1 MTTQPTDS
9 DTENP
14 SDEQSSASDEQSS
27 EEPATGS
34 AYGEL
39 LATSSLEELEEKPWE
54 VKLALLQH
62 HLELA
67 RIFVGELLEEE
78 VEEKAGERYS
88 HDDSRFSRWGTNP
101 GSVRIGEE
109 KVPIA
114 VPRVVDTETD
124 KTFSPERYS
133 QMKELPAMS
142 EKMKEAV
149 LLGLSQGDY
158 ERVASRFAGGFGLSQ
173 STVSER
179 FIERSAKALEEFETR
194 SLEDLDFTA
203 LIIDAKHVAG
213 KQMVVALGV
222 TIEGRKIPLGFAE
235 ASTEHHGP
243 VKGLL
248 RDLIDRG
255 LTFDQGILTV
265 TDGARGLH
273 KAIRE
278 IFGDRALIQRCQWH
292 KRENIVS
299 HLLKSERRTW
309 RRKLQRAYQKPTYGE
324 AKAALKEIH
333 AELQQLNRS
342 AARSLQEG
350 LEQTLTLHRLGV
362 FEQVGRTLKSTN
374 AIENLN
380 SLVED
385 YIGRVKRWHHSEQR
399 ARWFALGLLEASR
412 RMDRIDGYEELPKLR
427 NALQRELD
435 LEEDSEK
442 EPLSE

>member
-9 DTENP
+9 DTECP
-14 SDEQSSASDEQSS
+14 SGEEPSEESSA
-27 EEPATGS
+27 GS
-34 AYGEL
+34 AYAQL

-54 VKLALLQH
+54 VKLTLLQH

-67 RIFVGELLEEE
+67 RIFVNELLEEE

-88 HDDSRFSRWGTNP
+88 HDDRRFSRWGTNP
-101 GSVRIGEE
+101 GSVRIGDE

-114 VPRVVDTETD
+114 VPRMVDTETG
-124 KTFSPERYS
+124 KTCSPERYAE
-133 QMKELPAMS
+133 MKDLPPMS
-142 EKMKEAV
+142 DKMQEAV

-158 ERVASRFAGGFGLSQ
+158 ERVASSFAGGFGLSQ
-173 STVSER
+173 SAVSER

-194 SLEDLDFTA
+194 SLEDLDLVA
-203 LIIDAKHVAG
+203 LIMDAKHVAG
-213 KQMVVALGV
+213 KQLTIALGV
-222 TIEGRKIPLGFAE
+222 TVEGKKIPLGFTE
-235 ASTEHHGP
+235 ASTEHHEP
-243 VKGLL
+243 VKSLL

-255 LTFDQGILTV
+255 LSFDQGILFV

-278 IFGDRALIQRCQWH
+278 TAGDRGLIQRCQWH
-292 KRENIVS
+292 KRENIVG
-299 HLLKSERRTW
+299 HLPKSDRKKW
-309 RRKLQRAYQKPTYGE
+309 RRKLRRAYQNPTYEE
-324 AKAALKEIH
+324 AKAALEELH
-333 AELQQLNRS
+333 AEIQQINRS

-350 LEQTLTLHRLGV
+350 LEETLTLHRLGV
-362 FEQVGRTLKSTN
+362 FDEVGRSLKTTN

-385 YIGRVKRWHHSEQR
+385 YIGNVKRWHHSEQR
-399 ARWFALGLLEASR
+399 ARWFALGLLEAEQ
-412 RMDRIDGYEELPKLR
+412 RMNRIAGHEDLPKLR
-427 NALQRELD
+427 DALQRELD